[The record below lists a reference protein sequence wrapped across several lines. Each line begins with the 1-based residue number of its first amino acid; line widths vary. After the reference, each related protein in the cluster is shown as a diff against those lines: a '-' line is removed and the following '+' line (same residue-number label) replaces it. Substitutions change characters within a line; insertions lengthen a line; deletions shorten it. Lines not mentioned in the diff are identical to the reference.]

1 MCDTGNLI
9 DLTGWDEPQK
19 EETILEESEASMV
32 GTNSFKGPYDPFDSV
47 EKEACIK
54 GINLSTLQK
63 VTEVAKAT
71 ENPYPDLE
79 NESPPV
85 CMQSDVVPGEGVRP
99 PNRPTN
105 SSFQK
110 QLLKLN
116 ASRSV
121 INTPPHHGSKSRGAA
136 GSDSQFE
143 KTILAE
149 NLQMIAA
156 ESPLKLIDDE
166 PPADSNYRSSVNFEE
181 DLKMLRIPIL
191 DAMTA
196 KEEEPKTPEE
206 GHKAHF
212 QTLDNQPQFGHQ
224 SNTRKNVGHL
234 LQELKTLVHD
244 KVDITKRYHF
254 DSVIEALDAALFG
267 SSSIPSCAAAVAG
280 DVDHTTPVTTLPH
293 AYTRQG
299 TFDLELKDK
308 RTTSVD
314 EQTPPATKMQEFPDA
329 MVCSSA
335 TFDGDSRPELYDKD
349 FHPMSAPPVPAP
361 APTPEAA
368 AVPLKRESFM
378 TELVD
383 ESLALQ
389 INELLERHNRSHNE
403 HHGADPRTVIL
414 LVNPSNG
421 GQFQT
426 SCFVQPPA
434 VDLQTGA
441 KAIVANDD
449 EGSMRRRSSS
459 LSIHD
464 KSKLLPE
471 RKANQL
477 IENIQNVPPKEPRIM
492 SSAGGP
498 PPFRQRRNSF
508 SIVNPPVKGAEAHN
522 RRTILGSRMKTP
534 SINESMSKCNG
545 TAKASIPIK
554 RVIPIVKPVNVA
566 PNEGTYLNPVHP
578 PETPMPVKPKAGQKI
593 FCTSTPLPQMRSL
606 QRRSLKPVSV
616 NAVVN
621 ASYSTPN
628 IRRASFSKKPGSG

>member
-19 EETILEESEASMV
+19 EETILEEPEASMV
-32 GTNSFKGPYDPFDSV
+32 VESNSFKGPYDPFDSV
-47 EKEACIK
+47 AKEACIK
-54 GINLSTLQK
+54 GINLTTQQK
-63 VTEVAKAT
+63 EKEEAKVA

-85 CMQSDVVPGEGVRP
+85 CMHTDVAPGEASRP
-99 PNRPTN
+99 PHRSTN
-105 SSFQK
+105 NSFQK

-121 INTPPHHGSKSRGAA
+121 INTPPHHGAKSRGAA
-136 GSDSQFE
+136 GGDSQFE

-156 ESPLKLIDDE
+156 ESPLKLIEDE
-166 PPADSNYRSSVNFEE
+166 PPADSGYRSSANFEE

-196 KEEEPKTPEE
+196 KEEEPKTTEE
-206 GHKAHF
+206 FHRADF
-212 QTLDNQPQFGHQ
+212 QTPDNQSQLGHQ
-224 SNTRKNVGHL
+224 SIRKNVGQL

-244 KVDITKRYHF
+244 KVEITKRYHF
-254 DSVIEALDAALFG
+254 DSVIESLDAAIFG
-267 SSSIPSCAAAVAG
+267 GCTAATNLAG

-308 RTTSVD
+308 RTMSME
-314 EQTPPATKMQEFPDA
+314 EQLPPGSKMQEFPDA

-335 TFDGDSRPELYDKD
+335 TFDGDSRPDIYDKD
-349 FHPMSAPPVPAP
+349 FHPMSAPPAP
-361 APTPEAA
+361 
-368 AVPLKRESFM
+368 VPLKREPFM

-383 ESLALQ
+383 ESLAHQ

-403 HHGADPRTVIL
+403 QHGADPRTVIL

-426 SCFVQPPA
+426 SCFVQPPSA
-434 VDLQTGA
+434 ELQPAG
-441 KAIVANDD
+441 KAIVSND
-449 EGSMRRRSSS
+449 EAGSMRRRSSS

-477 IENIQNVPPKEPRIM
+477 IENIQNVPPKEPRNTPL
-492 SSAGGP
+492 SSSIAGSGP

-508 SIVNPPVKGAEAHN
+508 SIVNPPVKGADAN
-522 RRTILGSRMKTP
+522 RRSILASRMKTP

-545 TAKASIPIK
+545 TAMKASIPIK
-554 RVIPIVKPVNVA
+554 RVIPTVKPLSVA

-628 IRRASFSKKPGSG
+628 IRRPSFSKKPGSG

>member
-19 EETILEESEASMV
+19 EETILEEPEASMV
-32 GTNSFKGPYDPFDSV
+32 VESNSFKGPYDPFDSV

-63 VTEVAKAT
+63 ETEVAKAT

-85 CMQSDVVPGEGVRP
+85 CMQSDVVLGEGVRP

-105 SSFQK
+105 NSFQK

-121 INTPPHHGSKSRGAA
+121 INTPPHHGSKSRGAS
-136 GSDSQFE
+136 GGDSQFE

-156 ESPLKLIDDE
+156 ESPLKLIEDE
-166 PPADSNYRSSVNFEE
+166 PPADSNYRSSANFEE
-181 DLKMLRIPIL
+181 DMKMLRIPIL

-206 GHKAHF
+206 GHKADF
-212 QTLDNQPQFGHQ
+212 QTPDNQPQFGHQ

-254 DSVIEALDAALFG
+254 DSVIESLDAALFG
-267 SSSIPSCAAAVAG
+267 STSIPTG
-280 DVDHTTPVTTLPH
+280 DVNHATPVTTLPH

-314 EQTPPATKMQEFPDA
+314 EQTPPGTKMQEFPDA

-361 APTPEAA
+361 APAA
-368 AVPLKRESFM
+368 AVVPLKRESFM

-434 VDLQTGA
+434 ADQQTAA

-477 IENIQNVPPKEPRIM
+477 IENIQNVPPKEPRNM

-534 SINESMSKCNG
+534 SINESMTKCNG

-554 RVIPIVKPVNVA
+554 RVIPIVKPVNMA

-593 FCTSTPLPQMRSL
+593 FCTSTPLPQMRSM

-628 IRRASFSKKPGSG
+628 IRRPSFSKKPGSG